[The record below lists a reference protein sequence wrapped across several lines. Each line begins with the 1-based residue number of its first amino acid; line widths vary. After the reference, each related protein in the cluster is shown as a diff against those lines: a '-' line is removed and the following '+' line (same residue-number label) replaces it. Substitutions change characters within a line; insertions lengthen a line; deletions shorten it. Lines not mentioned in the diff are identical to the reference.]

1 MVDWTAILTNVPSVL
16 ISVGLVAW
24 VYKVLNNRNLDLKEQ
39 MREDKAEFKESI
51 AKLEA
56 KLSTSDAKANKWF
69 RRYFL
74 IANIIENNSCRP
86 DCRIKEEYNK
96 FNEKHGEV

>member
-16 ISVGLVAW
+16 ISVGLVSW
-24 VYKVLNNRNLDLKEQ
+24 VYKVLNNRNIDLKEQ
-39 MREDKAEFKESI
+39 MREDKIEFKESI
-51 AKLEA
+51 ANLEA
-56 KLSTSDAKANKWF
+56 KLSASDAKANKWF

-74 IANIIENNSCRP
+74 IANIIEKNSCRS

-96 FNEKHGEV
+96 FNEKYGEV